1 MTGYPVEEWIEGSP
15 VQTKQSDSYFTKH
28 DSFQKSQRISRIA
41 EMFAMPVRALT
52 GWGEQE
58 LEQSCADPSST
69 EPWCRPEWS
78 DGDAV
83 WVTKMLFEASILSC
97 N

>member
-1 MTGYPVEEWIEGSP
+1 
-15 VQTKQSDSYFTKH
+15 
-28 DSFQKSQRISRIA
+28 
-41 EMFAMPVRALT
+41 MFAVPVRALT
-52 GWGEQE
+52 GRGEQE
-58 LEQSCADPSST
+58 LEPSRADPSST

-83 WVTKMLFEASILSC
+83 WVTKMLFEASILSF